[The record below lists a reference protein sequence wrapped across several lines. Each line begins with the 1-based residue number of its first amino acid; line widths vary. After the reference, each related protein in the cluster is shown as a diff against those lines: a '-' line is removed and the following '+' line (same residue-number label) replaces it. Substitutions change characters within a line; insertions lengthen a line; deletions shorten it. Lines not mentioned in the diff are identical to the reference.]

1 MKTSENGL
9 NLIKEF
15 EGLRL
20 TAYRC
25 AAGVW
30 TIGYGHTS
38 GVKEGDEI
46 THEQAEDFLLSDI
59 KSAEKSVNSYGSRFN
74 QNQFDALVSFTF
86 NCGAGNLAKLISD
99 RSNDQIGE
107 ALLLYNKAGGKLLN
121 GLVRRRSA
129 ERALYFSSREEY
141 YPAYTGSNIKIDDI
155 MESIGAYSDY
165 LPVIR
170 KPYQRRE
177 PIAKAN
183 GIMDYE
189 GSGMQNTELIRLAK
203 AGKLKRP

>member
-20 TAYRC
+20 TAYCC

-38 GVKEGDEI
+38 GVKSGDKI

-59 KSAEKSVNSYGSRFN
+59 KSAENSVNSYGSRFN

-86 NCGAGNLAKLISD
+86 NCGAGNLARLISD

-107 ALLLYNKAGGKLLN
+107 ALHLYSKAGGQILN
-121 GLVRRRSA
+121 GLVRRRQA
-129 ERALYFSSREEY
+129 ERDLYFGSLEGC
-141 YPAYTGSNIKIDDI
+141 YPAYTGSAIMIDDI

-165 LPVIR
+165 LPVNR
-170 KPYQRRE
+170 QPYQRRE

-183 GIMDYE
+183 GIRDYK
-189 GSGMQNTELIRLAK
+189 GSATQNTELIRLAK

>member
-38 GVKEGDEI
+38 RVKEGDKI
-46 THEQAEDFLLSDI
+46 THEQAEEFLLSDI
-59 KSAEKSVNSYGSRFN
+59 KSAEKSVNAYGRRFN

-86 NCGAGNLAKLISD
+86 NCGARNLAKLISD

-107 ALLLYNKAGGKLLN
+107 AILLYNKAGGQILN
-121 GLVRRRSA
+121 GLVRRRKA
-129 ERALYFSSREEY
+129 ERDLYCGSLEEC
-141 YPAYTGSNIKIDDI
+141 YPAYTGSSILIDDI

-170 KPYQRRE
+170 QPYQRRE
-177 PIAKAN
+177 PIANAN

-189 GSGMQNTELIRLAK
+189 GSGKQNTELIRLAK